1 MFFEVTINTLPL
13 CDTKLFEV
21 TQMENKLYT
30 ELEKRLTDY
39 LTGQQLRKT
48 DERYA
53 ILKQICSFSSH
64 FDICMLHDKLTE
76 VNFHVSKATL
86 YNTLDIFLTAD
97 LIVKHQFTAK
107 SIQYELRSMAE
118 THSHLICSMCG
129 AVREIRDASLKKDV
143 KNLKV
148 SRFTPMFHTLY
159 IYGICS
165 KCKYKLQKNNN
176 KGNTKQ

>member
-1 MFFEVTINTLPL
+1 MNQV
-13 CDTKLFEV
+13 
-21 TQMENKLYT
+21 ENKSYT
-30 ELEKRLTDY
+30 ELEERLTDY
-39 LTGQQLRKT
+39 LTSQQLRKT

-53 ILKQICSFSSH
+53 ILEQICYFPSH
-64 FDICMLHDKLTE
+64 FDILMLHDRLSE

-86 YNTLDIFLTAD
+86 YNTLDILLAAD

-107 SIQYELRSMAE
+107 SIQYELKSMAE

-129 AVREIRDASLKKDV
+129 TVREVRDASLKRDI